1 MGAYGPASARP
12 AVRRR
17 LAALV
22 VLAAVVLAACGSS
35 STGTAAP
42 TSAPV
47 VIPKGALV
55 VHPSPPTGPGDTCNA
70 TASLRPPATMP
81 TPGQMPSGSSMAQIE
96 ARGYLKVGVAQSTFL
111 WGYRDPVTGQLSGF
125 DIDMLRQVA
134 LAIFGSSDPK
144 YIHFV
149 IVPNAERAQ
158 AVQKG
163 EVDVLAETM
172 TINCAREGHGSDPS
186 KTPVDFST
194 VYYLAGQKILVPTNS
209 AITGPQDLGGKRV
222 CAPAGST
229 SLQNLVAPGM
239 PKNIRL
245 WAVND
250 TTDCL
255 VMLQQG
261 QVDAISTDDAIL
273 LGLAAQDQNTKIVG
287 SAFSTEPYGIA
298 ISKSHT
304 DLTSFV
310 NGVLAQVR
318 ADGVWTQIYD
328 TYLQPHIGGTAPAP
342 PPASYR

>member
-1 MGAYGPASARP
+1 MGAYRSASARP
-12 AVRRR
+12 AGRRR

-22 VLAAVVLAACGSS
+22 VVSAAVLLAACGSPS
-35 STGTAAP
+35 PGTTASTAAP
-42 TSAPV
+42 A
-47 VIPKGALV
+47 VIPKGAQI
-55 VHPSPPTGPGDTCNA
+55 VHLSPPTSGPGDTCNA
-70 TASLRPPATMP
+70 TASIPPPMTMP
-81 TPGQMPSGSSMAQIE
+81 TPGHMPDGSYMAQIE
-96 ARGYLKVGVAQSTFL
+96 ARGYLKVGVDQSTFL

-125 DIDMLRQVA
+125 DIDILRQVA

-149 IVPNAERAQ
+149 IVKNADRAQ

-163 EVDVLAETM
+163 EVDLLAETM
-172 TINCAREGHGSDPS
+172 TINCERE
-186 KTPVDFST
+186 KLVDFST

-209 AITGPQDLGGKRV
+209 TITGTQDLGGKRV

-229 SLQNLVAPGM
+229 SLQNLVAHGM
-239 PKNIRL
+239 PRNIRL
-245 WAVND
+245 WAVAD

-273 LGLAAQDQNTKIVG
+273 LGLAAQDPNTKIMG
-287 SAFSTEPYGIA
+287 TAFSTEPYGMA

-318 ADGVWTQIYD
+318 ADGTWTQIYD
-328 TYLQPHIGGTAPAP
+328 TYLQPHIGGAAPAP
-342 PPASYR
+342 PVASYR